1 MALDDDTSVRRRLF
15 NKINKL
21 MKREK
26 IDSFNAV
33 ITLTISLAHAAY
45 EEGLGVEELEDLKT
59 LISDHY
65 NARVRNAA
73 IKTEMTIQLKEK
85 DNEDPN

>member
-1 MALDDDTSVRRRLF
+1 MSIDLDTNIRRRLF

-21 MKREK
+21 LVREK

-33 ITLTISLAHAAY
+33 ITLTICLAHAAY
-45 EEGLGVEELEDLKT
+45 EEGLGIEELEDLKK

-65 NARVRNAA
+65 NARVKNAEIRKE
-73 IKTEMTIQLKEK
+73 IKIQKEADGTIEV
-85 DNEDPN
+85 